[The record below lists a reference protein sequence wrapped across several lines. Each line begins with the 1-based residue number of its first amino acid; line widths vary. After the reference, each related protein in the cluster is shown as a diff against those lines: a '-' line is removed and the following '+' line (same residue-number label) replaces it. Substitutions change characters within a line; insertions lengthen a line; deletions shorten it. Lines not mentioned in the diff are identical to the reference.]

1 MILKFQRRNLIETS
15 SSSENSD
22 KDSKYDSTKLMESRN
37 PMVRLVIFGKLKRMV
52 KSYERVKLKTI
63 DRRLLR
69 GLFIRN
75 LKDSDE
81 EY

>member
-1 MILKFQRRNLIETS
+1 MILKFQRRNLIES
-15 SSSENSD
+15 SASECDSD
-22 KDSKYDSTKLMESRN
+22 NNNYCSLKMMESRN
-37 PMVRLVIFGKLKRMV
+37 PMVRLVIFGKLKRMM

-75 LKDSDE
+75 LKDFDE